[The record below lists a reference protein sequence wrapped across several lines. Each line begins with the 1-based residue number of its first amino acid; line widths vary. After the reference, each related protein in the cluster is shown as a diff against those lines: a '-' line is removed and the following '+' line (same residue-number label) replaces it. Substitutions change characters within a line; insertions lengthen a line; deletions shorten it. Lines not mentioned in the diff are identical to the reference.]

1 MSATDIVLEYVCPS
15 LGVIAANLMFSSAL
29 RDCRTKVVAGQGLQS
44 LNVRATKWLE
54 ALLVSTTT
62 NFLLV
67 ACDL

>member
-44 LNVRATKWLE
+44 LNVRATKI
-54 ALLVSTTT
+54 VRSFIGINS